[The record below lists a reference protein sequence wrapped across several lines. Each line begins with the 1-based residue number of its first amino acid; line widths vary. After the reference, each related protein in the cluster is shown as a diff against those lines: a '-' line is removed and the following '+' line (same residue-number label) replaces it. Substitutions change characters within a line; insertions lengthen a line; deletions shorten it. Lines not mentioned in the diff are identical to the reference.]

1 MQRQPSTATVR
12 HACTFILS
20 SCAVFVTMGLMFP
33 TGQLTRAFGGFS
45 VLLVCVASLLLLSRQ
60 KTDLALIVL
69 IAGIW
74 ITASCLAVLTGGV
87 KSVTLVTYPP
97 LICLTGWLFNVR
109 TAIALMAA
117 TLAWTLLLTIAEI
130 YALMPPQTV
139 TPTPLY
145 WLFTSSALIFSFF
158 VMSHLLKFYSI
169 KFKNLEILDNTLH
182 QSEVLFRSLTETV
195 PVGIFKTDRNG
206 NCIFTN
212 PRYCEISGQDC
223 NQSLGQGW
231 LNAVLPDDLTQVAEG
246 WRQNL
251 ETQTTFSGEYRLLRP
266 DATVTWVYAQTQ
278 RQIDELGELTGFVCS
293 ITDITPSKAA
303 ASAIQHLAFY
313 DSLTGLPNRRL
324 LMDRLKQTITNCSR
338 TGNLCALFFL
348 DLDNFKTL
356 NDTMGHHV
364 GDLLL
369 KSAALRLINSIRE
382 GDTVARLGGDE
393 FVIVLENLSSDP
405 QMAARQ
411 ADVVGEKILHSLDKP
426 YELVGTQIH
435 ITPSI
440 GIAMNNGAGDCLE
453 EMMKR
458 ADLAMYQAKAAGRN
472 CLRFFDPQMQIILE
486 TRSALET
493 ELRLALQD
501 NQFILNYQPQVNLQ
515 GLTTGAEVFVRW
527 DHPQRGRVSPATFI
541 PLAEDTGL
549 IIPLGNWV
557 LDTACKQLAQ
567 WQKNPHSAHLTM
579 AVKVSAQQFRQP
591 DFVSQ
596 VITTLQVNE
605 AKATSLT
612 LELNESLLMADIED
626 IIQKMAELKEHGV
639 GFSLAD
645 LGTGYSSLSH
655 LKRLSLEQLRVD
667 QSFVRGLL
675 TNPNDASVI
684 KSIFA
689 LAESLNLK
697 VSAEGVETQE
707 QRDALAL
714 HGCNAYQGYFFSQPL
729 CAREF
734 ENLIQEKGAHHG

>member
-74 ITASCLAVLTGGV
+74 ITASCLSVLTGGV

-130 YALMPPQTV
+130 YALMPPQTM

-411 ADVVGEKILHSLDKP
+411 ADVVGEKILYSLDKP

-493 ELRLALQD
+493 ELRLALKD

-714 HGCNAYQGYFFSQPL
+714 HGCNAYQGYYFSQPL
-729 CAREF
+729 CATEF
-734 ENLIQEKGAHHG
+734 ENLIQEKGTHHG